1 MSGNHQQSRKMR
13 KIMRQSFP
21 KGGLRISFSY
31 NVEERKKSNDFFPG
45 GRFDSAHWTAKR
57 YVSAE
62 EVRSALESFH
72 LVGRE
77 IWALHTPS
85 SDYIHQVE
93 DILGEAERYVQGKD
107 EDSRSNIA
115 AYAYL
120 PKKIRL
126 ERKMEI
132 DMPLVIEFN
141 GGDTFEIDIDMAPAY
156 YLSMNHIPVEVAKNT
171 GIGVNPS
178 EMFSDVIDKKIA
190 AVDLETERCDTH
202 PSIGGKLEKET
213 EIVTAIFLRFEN
225 GSRLRLSGFYDFLEV
240 ASLNR
245 NGEIKQASW
254 ETIRDGVV
262 TPADLFFDRRSG
274 FIARKGRL
282 MFGWKGAR
290 CAGEHHVTLAPG
302 PGWHH
307 VFRSGREAYVASECS
322 VIFGI
327 AVGMAVSRYWDGC
340 KTIDLTMAEWRNVLT
355 VMKRLV
361 ESSRTR
367 HALDSALMRSL
378 FALELDENS
387 RCPPGNRTEE
397 SNLARCFVEKHE
409 GLLHDLKGW
418 TRRALNENSV
428 LRIAKL

>member
-1 MSGNHQQSRKMR
+1 MSGDHQQSRRMR
-13 KIMRQSFP
+13 KAMRKLLP
-21 KGGLRISFSY
+21 KGGLRIMYSS
-31 NVEERKKSNDFFPG
+31 NAEEREKSNDFFPG
-45 GRFDSAHWTAKR
+45 GRFDSTRWTAKR
-57 YVSAE
+57 CVTAE
-62 EVRSALESFH
+62 EVRSALESFR

-85 SDYIHQVE
+85 SDYIHHVE
-93 DILGEAERYVQGKD
+93 DILGESERYVQD
-107 EDSRSNIA
+107 EDEGSRSNIA

-120 PKKIRL
+120 PKKTRL

-141 GGDTFEIDIDMAPAY
+141 NGDTFEIDIDMAPAY
-156 YLSMNHIPVEVAKNT
+156 CLSMNHIPAEVAKNT

-178 EMFSDVIDKKIA
+178 EMFSDTIDKKIA

-202 PSIGGKLEKET
+202 PCFGGKLEKEA
-213 EIVTAIFLRFEN
+213 EIVTAISLRFEN

-245 NGEIKQASW
+245 NGETKQVSW

-274 FIARKGRL
+274 FIARKGTL

-290 CAGEHHVTLAPG
+290 CAGEHSVTLAPG
-302 PGWHH
+302 PGWHQIL
-307 VFRSGREAYVASECS
+307 RSGREAYVASEYS
-322 VIFGI
+322 AIFGV
-327 AVGMAVSRYWDGC
+327 AVGMAVPRYWEGG

-361 ESSRTR
+361 GSSRMQ

-378 FALELDENS
+378 FALELDENG
-387 RCPPGNRTEE
+387 RRTPGNRTEE

-418 TRRALNENSV
+418 TRRALDENTV
-428 LRIAKL
+428 LRISKL

>member
-1 MSGNHQQSRKMR
+1 MAGNHEQSRKMR
-13 KIMRQSFP
+13 KIMRKLFP
-21 KGGLRISFSY
+21 KGGLRIMYSY
-31 NVEERKKSNDFFPG
+31 NAEEREKSNDIFPG

-57 YVSAE
+57 YVTAE
-62 EVRSALESFH
+62 EVRSALESFR

-85 SDYIHQVE
+85 SDYIHRVE
-93 DILGEAERYVQGKD
+93 DILGETERYVQGED

-120 PKKIRL
+120 PNKTKI

-156 YLSMNHIPVEVAKNT
+156 YLSMNHIPVEVAKNA

-178 EMFSDVIDKKIA
+178 EMFSDTVGKKIA

-202 PSIGGKLEKET
+202 PCFGGKLEKET

-225 GSRLRLSGFYDFLEV
+225 GSCLRLSGFYDFLEV
-240 ASLNR
+240 ASLDR
-245 NGEIKQASW
+245 NGETKQASW

-262 TPADLFFDRRSG
+262 TEADLFFDRRSG

-290 CAGEHHVTLAPG
+290 CAGEHGVTLAPG
-302 PGWHH
+302 PDWPRII
-307 VFRSGREAYVASECS
+307 RSGREAYVASEYS
-322 VIFGI
+322 AIFGI

-355 VMKRLV
+355 VLKRLV
-361 ESSRTR
+361 ESSRAH

-387 RCPPGNRTEE
+387 RRPQKNRTEE

-409 GLLHDLKGW
+409 GLFHDLKGW
-418 TRRALNENSV
+418 TKRALNENSV
-428 LRIAKL
+428 LRIVNL